1 MQKITVT
8 GHTTVVVSTV
18 IEVPDGPLPPEEK
31 IFKKAHK
38 AFRGISAFFGNGGSD
53 KLIGVQGSNDTI
65 AADEEVVFDDFI
77 PEGHSSPGIELDANE
92 EE

>member
-18 IEVPDGPLPPEEK
+18 IEEK

-77 PEGHSSPGIELDANE
+77 PEGHSAPGIELDANE